1 MKRVKKAKVMADA
14 REQIAIYSRCAD
26 PESHL
31 AVEVAKDALIFL
43 QETKRKVFTLEE
55 ANALLDW

>member
-1 MKRVKKAKVMADA
+1 MKRMRKCEVVRSAK
-14 REQIAIYSRCAD
+14 EQIDIYSRCAD

-31 AVEVAKDALIFL
+31 AINVAKEALDFL
-43 QETKRKVFTLEE
+43 ARTKRKVFTVEE